1 MSAIA
6 SRPHALGP
14 GNSAVVSRVPTD
26 RDRLR
31 DASPSSVGGPYG
43 RGILSGG
50 LPLSP
55 QTRRGRATPTG
66 NRRSSSRQRLDAQR
80 RAVRPQ
86 EPLDGNVVGSEESEY
101 EAPHRGIRYRA
112 QRSTMLRS
120 FYAYTRVY
128 IPFVLV
134 FIVLLGGLFVYK
146 QINPDVTLAQRW
158 QNIETKWEP
167 QRAAALDSLAND
179 TDLNQ
184 VVVDYGKLKTATQG
198 WMSDLGSASDW
209 APATAAV
216 QTLLTD
222 TQSYVQSLAQAASAT
237 STTDLGTVSQTLITD
252 SQTFATEVATVRL
265 QLGLRA
271 TDQPTA
277 SLGASGASP
286 SGAPSGSASSS
297 GSASPSASGSA
308 SSSPSGSAS
317 AAASPSAS

>member
-1 MSAIA
+1 
-6 SRPHALGP
+6 
-14 GNSAVVSRVPTD
+14 
-26 RDRLR
+26 
-31 DASPSSVGGPYG
+31 
-43 RGILSGG
+43 
-50 LPLSP
+50 
-55 QTRRGRATPTG
+55 
-66 NRRSSSRQRLDAQR
+66 
-80 RAVRPQ
+80 
-86 EPLDGNVVGSEESEY
+86 
-101 EAPHRGIRYRA
+101 
-112 QRSTMLRS
+112 MLRS

-134 FIVLLGGLFVYK
+134 FIVLLGGLFIYK

-167 QRAAALDSLAND
+167 QRAAALDSLSND

-184 VVVDYGKLKTATQG
+184 FTVDYGKLKTATEG
-198 WMSDLGSASDW
+198 WMSDLGLAKDW
-209 APATAAV
+209 APATASV

-286 SGAPSGSASSS
+286 SGAPSGSASVGTSGSPAASGSASASSS
-297 GSASPSASGSA
+297 GAASPSASASA